1 MVRKNYTWREHA
13 YVLKVVDLVWLRK
26 FGVVTKA
33 KITVQNLNKIIDEF
47 QTGKQ

>member
-1 MVRKNYTWREHA
+1 
-13 YVLKVVDLVWLRK
+13 LRK